1 MGGGKP
7 HRTMA
12 VAARGHSNCH
22 LAPCWAVKLTTQET
36 AGLQLQTR
44 YSSRSQDHLHVWL
57 FPPKNNRVGSE
68 VSQNPVTFTTESTKQ
83 WEPFLFPKWVINT
96 PCSSLLQ
103 RERSYLTGLVGLVAS
118 QISPKSEPSAIP
130 NSSCFILPSTLT
142 NRGVKQE
149 NGGSQQGALSC
160 RCDQE
165 TKEALGNST
174 Q

>member
-1 MGGGKP
+1 MLSCKANNTGNC
-7 HRTMA
+7 RTSA
-12 VAARGHSNCH
+12 TDKVF
-22 LAPCWAVKLTTQET
+22 LTF
-36 AGLQLQTR
+36 TR
-44 YSSRSQDHLHVWL
+44 PSTCMTV
-57 FPPKNNRVGSE
+57 PKKKIIRVGSE